1 MSRDPTRAIKLTV
14 PTISVGRTGPNGLVT
29 PRAIAD
35 GELAHIKVTFRA
47 PRLWQTDDGPVHSP
61 RFYGIVP
68 PSVAAG
74 WRDAYPEATILG
86 WEEHD
91 LSHTLSMATVRVDI
105 AGDRRNILVPEDV
118 AADWAEHSMRFAR
131 LLRDYN
137 AMMSGAIR

>member
-1 MSRDPTRAIKLTV
+1 MPRDPTRDIKLTL
-14 PTISVGRTGPNGLVT
+14 PTLDVGRTGPSGLVT
-29 PRAIAD
+29 PRAVRD
-35 GELAHIKVTFRA
+35 GDLAHIKVTFRA

-68 PSVAAG
+68 SSIAAT
-74 WRDAYPEATILG
+74 WAATYPDSTLLD

-91 LSHTLSMATVRVDI
+91 LSATLGMATVRVDI
-105 AGDRRNILVPEDV
+105 AGSRRNILVPEDV